1 MLRESLSEKRKC
13 YIIQF
18 RLMGGKHM
26 KVRNKLVSS
35 IMAFALTLVSLS
47 TISMAADVKE
57 IPASEVD
64 SVYNMAV
71 ASNALEGWPSGPQI
85 YSESGIVM
93 DIDSGA
99 ILYAKNIDDQ
109 HYPASITKVMT
120 ALVALE
126 NYELDE
132 TVKFT
137 WDDIGFLEYGD
148 AHIGI
153 KEGEE
158 LTMEDALYGMLLA
171 SANEVSHGIGAHME
185 GGYDAF
191 LQKMNEKSEE
201 LGCTNSHWM
210 NTHGLHD
217 EEHYTSARDMALIG
231 SAVFQYEKFREI
243 TNTYQHVIPVTNITT
258 EQRYVHQNHKM
269 IRDWDSRYY
278 EYCVGGKTG
287 YTDQALTTLVTFA
300 TKGDVNLVA
309 VVLRTHGGGNNAYAD
324 TRSMLEY
331 AFNNFTKVSITKE
344 MIANEHVAEWDEAA
358 YVMLPASANAEKLE
372 CAFMAPTDTG
382 DKTGEIVFLYDGQS
396 VGETEVTI
404 TEEYYNEIHGIVEV
418 EKEEKK
424 EKKGISLLLKIFFI
438 ILGIIVILI
447 MALFILVYFKR
458 KQLEKKRR
466 LRRMQQRKQREL
478 E

>member
-1 MLRESLSEKRKC
+1 MLSESLSEKRKC

-18 RLMGGKHM
+18 RLTGGKYM
-26 KVRNKLVSS
+26 KVRNKLVSG
-35 IMAFALTLVSLS
+35 IMAFVLAIGS
-47 TISMAADVKE
+47 ISMIATAADVKE
-57 IPASEVD
+57 IPATEVD

-71 ASNALEGWPSGPQI
+71 TSNALEGWPSGPHI

-132 TVKFT
+132 IIKFT

-185 GGYDAF
+185 GGFDAF
-191 LQKMNEKSEE
+191 LQKMNDKAKE
-201 LGCTNSHWM
+201 LGCTNSHWT

-231 SAVFQYEKFREI
+231 SAAFQYEKFREI

-269 IRDWDSRYY
+269 LRDWDSRYY

-324 TRSMLEY
+324 TKSMLEY
-331 AFNNFTKVSITKE
+331 AFNSFTKVPITEE
-344 MIANEHVAEWDEAA
+344 MIGNEHIAELDESA
-358 YVMLPASANAEKLE
+358 YIMLPSSADEGKLKCVFTE
-372 CAFMAPTDTG
+372 PTDIG
-382 DKTGEIVFLYDGQS
+382 DKTGTVEFFYDEQS
-396 VGETEVTI
+396 VGKAEVTI
-404 TEEYYNEIHGIVEV
+404 AEAYYNEIHGIVEE
-418 EKEEKK
+418 EKSEKK
-424 EKKGISLLLKIFFI
+424 ERKGIQVFL
-438 ILGIIVILI
+438 VILLVLVSI
-447 MALFILVYFKR
+447 VAALMMALLIFVYYKR

-466 LRRMQQRKQREL
+466 LRRMQQRRQREL

>member
-1 MLRESLSEKRKC
+1 
-13 YIIQF
+13 
-18 RLMGGKHM
+18 M
-26 KVRNKLVSS
+26 KVRNKLVSGV
-35 IMAFALTLVSLS
+35 MAFVLS
-47 TISMAADVKE
+47 IGCMGMMANAADVKE

-71 ASNALEGWPSGPQI
+71 TSNALEGWPAGPQI

-120 ALVALE
+120 ALVALQ

-132 TVKFT
+132 IVKFT

-158 LTMEDALYGMLLA
+158 LVMEDALYGMLLA
-171 SANEVSHGIGAHME
+171 SANEVSHGIGSHME
-185 GGYDAF
+185 GGFDAF
-191 LQKMNEKSEE
+191 LKKMNETAKE
-201 LGCTNSHWM
+201 LGCTNSNWM

-217 EEHYTSARDMALIG
+217 PEHYTSARDMALIG
-231 SAVFQYEKFREI
+231 SAVFQYDKFREI
-243 TNTYQHVIPVTNITT
+243 TNTYQHVIPVTNITN

-287 YTDQALTTLVTFA
+287 FTDQALSTLVTFA
-300 TKGDVNLVA
+300 TKDDMNLVA
-309 VVLRTHGGGNNAYAD
+309 VVLRTHGGGNNTYAD

-331 AFNNFTKVSITKE
+331 AFNNFTKVPITEE
-344 MIANEHVAEWDEAA
+344 MIANEHVAKFDESA
-358 YVMLPASANAEKLE
+358 YIMLSASANTEKLE
-372 CAFMAPTDTG
+372 CVFTAPTDTG
-382 DKTGEIVFLYDGQS
+382 DKTGEVAFLYDGQA
-396 VGETEVTI
+396 VGEIEVTI
-404 TEEYYNEIHGIVEV
+404 TDDYYNEIHGI
-418 EKEEKK
+418 EEKK
-424 EKKGISLLLKIFFI
+424 EVKQEGKKGMPLILKVV
-438 ILGIIVILI
+438 LGIVAVIVVLMI
-447 MALFILVYFKR
+447 ALVTFVYYKR

-466 LRRMQQRKQREL
+466 LRRMQMRKQREL

>member
-1 MLRESLSEKRKC
+1 
-13 YIIQF
+13 
-18 RLMGGKHM
+18 M
-26 KVRNKLVSS
+26 KIRNKIVSGVMAIILGVGSMGMLVS
-35 IMAFALTLVSLS
+35 
-47 TISMAADVKE
+47 AADVKE
-57 IPASEVD
+57 IAATEVD

-71 ASNALEGWPSGPQI
+71 TTNGIENWPSGPHV
-85 YSESGIVM
+85 YSESAIVM

-99 ILYAKNIDDQ
+99 ILYGKNIDDQ

-153 KEGEE
+153 KEDEE
-158 LTMEDALYGMLLA
+158 LSMEDALYGMLLA
-171 SANEVSHGIGAHME
+171 SANEVSHGIGSHME
-185 GGYDAF
+185 GGFDVF
-191 LQKMNEKSEE
+191 LQKMNEKAQE

-210 NTHGLHD
+210 NANGLHD
-217 EEHYTSARDMALIG
+217 EEHYTSARDMAVI
-231 SAVFQYEKFREI
+231 SAAAFQYDKFREI
-243 TNTYQHVIPVTNITT
+243 INTYQHIIPATNITA

-300 TKGDVNLVA
+300 TKEDVNLVA

-324 TRSMLEY
+324 TKSMLEY
-331 AFNNFTKVSITKE
+331 AFHNFSKVEITNE
-344 MIANEHVAEWDEAA
+344 MIANENVDSFEEGA
-358 YVMLPASANAEKLE
+358 YVMIPSTIGVESLE
-372 CAFMAPTDTG
+372 CVFTEPTELG
-382 DKTGEIVFLYDGQS
+382 DKTGVVEFFYGDQL
-396 VGETEVTI
+396 VGKTKVTI
-404 TEEYYNEIHGIVEV
+404 TEAYYNEIHGIVEAKKS
-418 EKEEKK
+418 EGDDK
-424 EKKGISLLLKIFFI
+424 EKKGMPILLKIFLI
-438 ILGIIVILI
+438 IIGIFVGLVA
-447 MALFILVYFKR
+447 ALFIYVYYKR
-458 KQLEKKRR
+458 KQLEKERR